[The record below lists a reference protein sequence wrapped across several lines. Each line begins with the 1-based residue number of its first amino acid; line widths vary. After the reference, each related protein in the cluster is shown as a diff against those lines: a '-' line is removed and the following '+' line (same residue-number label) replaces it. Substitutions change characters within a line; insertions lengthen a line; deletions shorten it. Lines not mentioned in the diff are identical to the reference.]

1 MTKNFKRGAVMAASA
16 AAILSMTIATPS
28 FAKGHGPRGPQH
40 SESSSTAQVERP
52 APVPHVH
59 ASVSVAITG
68 IPETV
73 TKVGQ
78 IVRGAKFVAYKLA
91 DDATAIP
98 ATQPTTGGKTAKV
111 EANVGTG
118 NAISYALELDAP
130 KTAGTVKLAVY
141 NAAGVGAFVTVTTD
155 SAGVATATSS
165 SALTTAYAEPT
176 KPTFG
181 NGKGMGKGE
190 MGDRGHKHEGR
201 MPMGRGPIP
210 AQ

>member
-28 FAKGHGPRGPQH
+28 FAKGHGPRGPQL
-40 SESSSTAQVERP
+40 SNSSNTAQVERP

-59 ASVSVAITG
+59 ASVPVTITSV
-68 IPETV
+68 PSTV

-78 IVRGAKFVAYKLA
+78 ILRGAQFVAYKLA

-98 ATQPTTGGKTAKV
+98 STKPTTGGKPVKV
-111 EANVGTG
+111 EANVATG
-118 NAISYALELDAP
+118 NTISYVLEIDAP

-155 SAGVATATSS
+155 SAGVATATASA
-165 SALTTAYAEPT
+165 ALTTAYAEPT
-176 KPTFG
+176 LPAFG
-181 NGKGMGKGE
+181 EGKGPKS
-190 MGDRGHKHEGR
+190 DREHQ
-201 MPMGRGPIP
+201 GRGVKKMRPSNF
-210 AQ
+210 